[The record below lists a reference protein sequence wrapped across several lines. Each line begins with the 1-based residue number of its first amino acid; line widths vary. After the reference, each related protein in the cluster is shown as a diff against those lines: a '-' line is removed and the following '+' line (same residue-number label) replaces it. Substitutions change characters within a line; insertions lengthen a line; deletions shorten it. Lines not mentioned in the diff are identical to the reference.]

1 MDSQSQCSSGVA
13 SVAASHG
20 GSSSY
25 FSSSRASSRASSQGS
40 AIAGASRTLI
50 NHVRDGL
57 LRVDSDAA
65 TTVVRLQKGRA
76 GERTTVVVANR
87 STDAAE
93 IAVRGAVGIDTIVT
107 TPTTVAPAAPGG
119 IVARAYWVTEAL
131 VLIDSE
137 PFVGRVC
144 DAKLVAHEPCRADD
158 AAEQIDD
165 LRRTLLQRIDLLS
178 ATVR

>member
-25 FSSSRASSRASSQGS
+25 FSSSRASSQGS

-144 DAKLVAHEPCRADD
+144 DAKLVAHEPCQADD